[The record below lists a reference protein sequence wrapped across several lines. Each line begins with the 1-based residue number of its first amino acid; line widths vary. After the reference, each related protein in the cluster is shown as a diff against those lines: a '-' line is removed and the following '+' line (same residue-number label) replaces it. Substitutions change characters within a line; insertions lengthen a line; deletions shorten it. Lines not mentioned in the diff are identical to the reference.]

1 MENYR
6 YDAHCHIFT
15 LKYLLK
21 EVKSLLHDIL
31 HGTYPWHAPHKKGML
46 ASTKRWSDM
55 KDFLKQLYELVRA
68 SAGSEEEN
76 LKFLQNEA
84 KKAYP
89 SENLRIIP
97 LMMDIFYMLAYPLDK
112 DMGIVTSRSL
122 KPVEVDEQE
131 FQEKWNEIL
140 DDFTQYVKS
149 LEPVHKDRPL
159 TANYTNIDEV
169 LHIIEEERSVKPFL
183 QLKSKRGMA
192 TISNV
197 FYQTDGFCYH
207 MDNLMDLVKNY
218 KDELYPFI
226 AIDPR
231 REGIIEELLSGRF
244 FNGDA
249 RFYGVKL
256 YPRMGYHPQCKPMDA
271 VYKYC
276 NNNNLPITF
285 HCGMSGFP
293 PGENWKYAEFGDP
306 INFEPIIKKYPN
318 LKIDFA
324 HLGSSSTSLKWANTI
339 VRLINE
345 NDNVYADLSCYTQ
358 ISDLD
363 KILPL
368 WNSNPKLKER
378 LMFGTDFDVM
388 YFTAFITMQD
398 YYANFKS
405 KFDRGDLSKLMYENP
420 TRFLS

>member
-1 MENYR
+1 MEPYR

-21 EVKSLLHDIL
+21 EVKSLLHDVL
-31 HGTYPWHAPHKKGML
+31 HGTYPWHDPNTKGML
-46 ASTKRWSDM
+46 TSTKNWSDI
-55 KDFLKQLYELVRA
+55 KDFLRQLYELVRA
-68 SAGSEEEN
+68 SSGSEEEN
-76 LKFLQNEA
+76 LIFLQNEA

-89 SENLRIIP
+89 SDNLRIIP
-97 LMMDIFYMLAYPLDK
+97 LMMDIFYMLAYPMDK
-112 DMGIVTSRSL
+112 DKDIVTTRLL
-122 KPVEVDEQE
+122 KSVEVNEKE
-131 FQEKWNEIL
+131 FQESWNEIL

-149 LEPVHKDRPL
+149 LQPTHKEKSL
-159 TANYTNIDEV
+159 SAINSNLEQV
-169 LHIIEEERSVKPFL
+169 LQIIEEERSVKPIL
-183 QLKSKRGMA
+183 QTKSNKA
-192 TISNV
+192 TTTASAG

-207 MDNLMDLVKNY
+207 MDNLMDLVK
-218 KDELYPFI
+218 KHKGELYPFI

-231 REGIIEELLSGRF
+231 REGMIDELLSGRF
-244 FNGDA
+244 FNGEA

-276 NNNNLPITF
+276 NDNNLPITF
-285 HCGMSGFP
+285 HCGKSGFP
-293 PGENWKYAEFGDP
+293 PGETWKYAQFGNP
-306 INFEPIIKKYPN
+306 INFEPVVKKYPN

-324 HLGSSSTSLKWANTI
+324 HLGSSETSLDWAETI

-345 NDNVYADLSCYTQ
+345 NDNVYSDLSCYTKM
-358 ISDLD
+358 SDLN

-368 WNSNPKLKER
+368 WNGNPKHKER

-388 YFTAFITMQD
+388 YFTAYTTMQN

-405 KFDRGDLSKLMYENP
+405 VFNNSDLNKLMYDNP
-420 TRFLS
+420 TRFLF